1 MRRAALDSFL
11 LALAALSAAA
21 CGDSPLEPA
30 GDATPMPE
38 LAVPE
43 PEFDIPAP
51 PPDTTRWADGYL
63 VATSQTAA
71 SYAPDP
77 NHAYNRSGGAITIT
91 KVPGYTGRYVAMFR
105 GLSALL
111 GSKNAVQ
118 VGGFGL
124 DASFCKPMTGSLIQD
139 KVEVRCFQTATG
151 NAADAQFSLVVLRK
165 STTRAAAY
173 AHQPTATNYAPQ
185 AAGSWNPAGTTTVV
199 RYGLGKYQV
208 IFNNL
213 GTRTTTNG
221 GHVQVH
227 AVGSGKAQCRAEWE
241 WGGSPN
247 LAVHAA
253 CYLPNGQPV
262 DAKFTVL
269 FTLPAAHLAY
279 AWSTDPLANW
289 PPAPFYSTAGVKS
302 AVSVQRYG
310 TGLYTVQW
318 SDSDSWILQ
327 GGVPLVTPQGEYES
341 GHCKIS
347 GMGSVGVTVRCF
359 ATNGTLADSRFAV
372 LLGS

>member
-1 MRRAALDSFL
+1 MRPAPLHSL
-11 LALAALSAAA
+11 VLALAALGAAA
-21 CGDSPLEPA
+21 CGDSPQEPI
-30 GDATPMPE
+30 GDAALMPE
-38 LAVPE
+38 LALPE
-43 PEFDIPAP
+43 PEFDIPPP

-71 SYAPDP
+71 SYTPDAD
-77 NHAYNRSGGAITIT
+77 HAYNRSGGGITIT
-91 KVPGYTGRYVAMFR
+91 KLAGYTGRYVATFY

-111 GSKNAVQ
+111 GTKNTVQ
-118 VGGFGL
+118 VSGFGL

-139 KVEVRCFQTATG
+139 KVEVRCFQSATG
-151 NAADAQFSLVVLRK
+151 NPANAQFSLLVLRK
-165 STTRAAAY
+165 SATRAAAY
-173 AHQPTATNYAPQ
+173 AHQPTVANYAPQ
-185 AAGSWNPAGTTTVV
+185 AAGSWNPAGTTRVV

-213 GTRTTTNG
+213 GTMTTTNG

-227 AVGSGKAQCRAEWE
+227 AVGSGKAHCRAEWE
-241 WGGSPN
+241 WSGSPN
-247 LAVHAA
+247 LSVHAA
-253 CYLPNGQPV
+253 CYLPDGHPV

-269 FTLPAAHLAY
+269 FTLPTAHLAY
-279 AWSTDPLANW
+279 TWSTDPLATY
-289 PPAPFYSTAGVKS
+289 PPAPFYSSPGGKS
-302 AVSVQRYG
+302 VVTVQHYG

-318 SDSDSWILQ
+318 PDSDSWILQ
-327 GGVPLVTPQGEYES
+327 GGVALVTPQGEYES

-359 ATNGTLADSRFAV
+359 ATNGTLADTRFAV